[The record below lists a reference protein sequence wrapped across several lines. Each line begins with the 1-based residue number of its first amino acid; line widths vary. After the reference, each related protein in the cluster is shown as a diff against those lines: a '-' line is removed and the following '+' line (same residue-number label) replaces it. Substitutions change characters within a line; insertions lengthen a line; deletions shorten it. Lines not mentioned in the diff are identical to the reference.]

1 MYFDRLKTLYTK
13 NKYHVLPI
21 KSGMVLELHENVW
34 EWDTKR
40 VQKFKWLVIE
50 VKKPKS
56 ADGMFTIRWQ
66 VAGMTVEKIYPLSFP
81 KFEKVILLDMYRT
94 RQSKIFFMRDKI
106 GKGAKLKSIISAEEK
121 DTDLLQAAFAAMP
134 VQEAVKEDKT
144 ETAPVAEDTTPEA
157 SESVQNETVA
167 KAPEE
172 KKDDTPVEEKKDA
185 SENKDEKEQE
195 NSKVKDTKTDDKA
208 DTETTEEKKDA

>member
-1 MYFDRLKTLYTK
+1 MILGYNMYFDRLKTLYTK

-81 KFEKVILLDMYRT
+81 KFEKVILLDMYRI
-94 RQSKIFFMRDKI
+94 RQSRIFFMRDKV
-106 GKGAKLKSIISAEEK
+106 GKGAKLKSIISAEDK
-121 DTDLLQAAFAAMP
+121 DKDLLQ
-134 VQEAVKEDKT
+134 
-144 ETAPVAEDTTPEA
+144 VALSA
-157 SESVQNETVA
+157 L
-167 KAPEE
+167 
-172 KKDDTPVEEKKDA
+172 PVEEVAKEEKVETKEEIKEETTQDEAATEATQERTTEDKQDA
-185 SENKDEKEQE
+185 TVQEVQDTPENKQE
-195 NSKVKDTKTDDKA
+195 DNN
-208 DTETTEEKKDA
+208 EEK

>member
-1 MYFDRLKTLYTK
+1 
-13 NKYHVLPI
+13 
-21 KSGMVLELHENVW
+21 LELHENVW

-56 ADGMFTIRWQ
+56 ADGMFTIRGQ

-94 RQSKIFFMRDKI
+94 RQARIFFMRDKI

-121 DTDLLQAAFAAMP
+121 DSDLLQIALAALP
-134 VQEAVKEDKT
+134 VEEITKEDEAKETPVVEDTSPESIESTQDEAVT
-144 ETAPVAEDTTPEA
+144 ET
-157 SESVQNETVA
+157 
-167 KAPEE
+167 PEE
-172 KKDDTPVEEKKDA
+172 NKDDAPVEEKKEVSENVNKDTND
-185 SENKDEKEQE
+185 ENKDEKEQE
-195 NSKVKDTKTDDKA
+195 KSEAKDTKDEDKS
-208 DTETTEEKKDA
+208 DKPTKEEKKDA